1 MITGAYIEQQ
11 LDTYRLV
18 RLLGKNASSEIYLG
32 EHVGLH
38 APVAVKVLPGNLAR
52 NDLEKFQDQAHILSQ
67 LRHPHIVRVYDFGIQ
82 EGTPYLIMNYAPNG
96 NLRQRHLKGSRV
108 PLEIVVSYIKQVA
121 SALQYVHEHEL
132 IHRDVKPHNM
142 LLGPRD
148 EILLSDFG
156 IATTTHSLDPS
167 LVDMPDFEGT
177 VLYAAPE
184 QLEGKPR
191 RNSDQYALGAVVY
204 EWLSGEWPFNGP
216 FYEVARQHMFDPP
229 PAFGEKG
236 IVDIAP
242 AVEEVVLRALAKDPR
257 GRFGTVMEFA
267 DALERA
273 SQARLAFGIQGRPG
287 QQFMSP
293 FPFAV

>member
-1 MITGAYIEQQ
+1 MIAGTYIEQQ
-11 LDTYRLV
+11 LDTYCLI
-18 RLLGKNASSEIYLG
+18 RLLGENASSEIYLG

-52 NDLEKFQDQAHILSQ
+52 SDLEKFLDQAHILSQ

-82 EGTPYLIMNYAPNG
+82 DGTPYLVMNYAPNG
-96 NLRQRHLKGSRV
+96 NLRQRHPKGSRV
-108 PLEIVVSYIKQVA
+108 SLEIVVSYVKQVA

-142 LLGPRD
+142 LLGPHD

-156 IATTTHSLDPS
+156 IATASHSLDPGLS
-167 LVDMPDFEGT
+167 GMPDFEGT

-191 RNSDQYALGAVVY
+191 RNSDQYALGVVVY
-204 EWLSGEWPFNGP
+204 EWLSGGWPFNGP

-229 PAFGEKG
+229 PPFSEKG

-242 AVEEVVLRALAKDPR
+242 AVEEVVLKALAKDPR
-257 GRFGTVMEFA
+257 GRFGTVMEFT

-273 SQARLAFGIQGRPG
+273 SQERLAFGIQARSGR
-287 QQFMSP
+287 QFMSP
-293 FPFAV
+293 FPFGV